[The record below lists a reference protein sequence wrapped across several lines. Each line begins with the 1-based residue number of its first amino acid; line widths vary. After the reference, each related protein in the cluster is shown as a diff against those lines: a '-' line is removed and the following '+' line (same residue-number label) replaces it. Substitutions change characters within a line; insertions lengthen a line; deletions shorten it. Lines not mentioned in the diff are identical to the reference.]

1 MHLTSEEILLIFS
14 LIKDKY
20 GDGYA
25 DDPKIAALQGHL
37 SLLLEMARKR
47 ES

>member
-1 MHLTSEEILLIFS
+1 MHLSSEEILLILD
-14 LIKDKY
+14 LIDDKY
-20 GDGYA
+20 GPGYSSE
-25 DDPKIAALQGHL
+25 PNIAALQGHL